1 MVGELLEV
9 KTLRDESGAQ
19 VLGLA
24 GEVDL
29 STAPTLEKAI
39 LAALGELTAR
49 TLVVDLTKVTFLAS
63 AGMSALIAGR
73 ERAAEKGVEMVI
85 AASPQG
91 AAYRSLEIAG
101 LVDVLRVRPEVT
113 PPA

>member
-9 KTLRDESGAQ
+9 KPLRDVSGAR

-39 LAALGELTAR
+39 LAALSEVNGKK
-49 TLVVDLTKVTFLAS
+49 LVVDMAEVTFLAS

-73 ERAAEKGVEMVI
+73 ERAVEKGVEMVI
-85 AASPQG
+85 AATPDG

-101 LVDVLRVRPEVT
+101 LIEVLSVQQEVA
-113 PPA
+113 PPV

>member
-9 KTLRDESGAQ
+9 KPLRDVSGARL
-19 VLGLA
+19 LGLV

-39 LAALGELTAR
+39 GTALGE
-49 TLVVDLTKVTFLAS
+49 VDGKKLILDMTGVTFLAS

-73 ERAAEKGVEMVI
+73 EQAVAKGVEMVI
-85 AASPQG
+85 VATPTG

-101 LVDVLRVRPEVT
+101 LIEVLSVQQEVT
-113 PPA
+113 PPV